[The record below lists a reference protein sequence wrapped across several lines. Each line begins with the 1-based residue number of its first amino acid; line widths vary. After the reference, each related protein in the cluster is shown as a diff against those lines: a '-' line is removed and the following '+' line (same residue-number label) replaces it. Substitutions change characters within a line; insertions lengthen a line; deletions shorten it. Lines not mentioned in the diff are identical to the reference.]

1 MIYQIELRHI
11 RYFLAVA
18 DELHFRKAAE
28 RLFIS
33 QPGLSR
39 QIKVFEEE
47 LGVALFERHTRKV
60 VLTKVGEYLKIEFS
74 IQLKTLSHT
83 LENAKMLHN
92 GKKGVLKIGY
102 VGSAMQDVIPDLLL
116 RFEKNHPNILFNL
129 KEIDNQHQLE
139 DLLSFSLDI
148 GFVRLERVPRALEIK
163 SILKENFCLV
173 LPKDHL
179 INEDNFISLAQFK
192 EESFILFDVKYSA
205 SYHEKVMQIFDDC
218 GFAPLSSHNTI
229 HSSSIFKLVENNF
242 GISIVPKSLAQKRGH
257 KIKFIE
263 LTSISQK
270 TTLSVIWNKKNTN
283 PILNDVLEIVDSL
296 KTDTSLDKFKLF
308 KKIK

>member
-1 MIYQIELRHI
+1 MSYQIELRHM

-18 DELHFRKAAE
+18 EELHFRKAAE

-39 QIKVFEEE
+39 QIKVLEEA
-47 LGVALFERHTRKV
+47 LGVVLFERHTRKV

-74 IQLKTLSHT
+74 AQIKMLSHT
-83 LENAKMLHN
+83 LENAKMLQD
-92 GKKGVLKIGY
+92 GKQGALKIGY
-102 VGSAMQDVIPDLLL
+102 VGSAMQEVIPNLLL
-116 RFEKNHPNILFNL
+116 NFEKKHPNILCSL
-129 KEIDNQHQLE
+129 KEIDNQQQLE
-139 DLLSFSLDI
+139 ALLSFSLDI

-163 SILKENFCLV
+163 PILKENFCLV
-173 LPKDHL
+173 LPKDHE
-179 INEDNFISLAQFK
+179 IDESNFKSLRQFK
-192 EESFILFDVKYSA
+192 EASFILFDAQYSA

-218 GFAPLSSHNTI
+218 GFTPLNSHNTI
-229 HSSSIFKLVENNF
+229 HSSSIFKLVENKF

-263 LTSISQK
+263 LDMIAQK

-283 PILNDVLEIVDSL
+283 PILNDVLAL
-296 KTDTSLDKFKLF
+296 L
-308 KKIK
+308 

>member
-1 MIYQIELRHI
+1 MSYQIELLHM

-18 DELHFRKAAE
+18 EELHFRKAAE

-39 QIKVFEEE
+39 QIKVLEEA
-47 LGVALFERHTRKV
+47 LGVVLFERHTRKV

-74 IQLKTLSHT
+74 AQIKMLSHT
-83 LENAKMLHN
+83 LENAKMLQD
-92 GKKGVLKIGY
+92 GKQGALKIGY
-102 VGSAMQDVIPDLLL
+102 VGSAMQEVIPNLLL
-116 RFEKNHPNILFNL
+116 NFEKKHPNILCSL
-129 KEIDNQHQLE
+129 KEIDNQQQLE
-139 DLLSFSLDI
+139 ALLSFSLDI

-163 SILKENFCLV
+163 PILKENFCLV
-173 LPKDHL
+173 LPKDHE
-179 INEDNFISLAQFK
+179 IDESNFKSLRQFK
-192 EESFILFDVKYSA
+192 EASFILFDAQYSA

-218 GFAPLSSHNTI
+218 GFTPLNSHNTI
-229 HSSSIFKLVENNF
+229 HSSSIFKLVENKF

-263 LTSISQK
+263 LDMIAQK

-283 PILNDVLEIVDSL
+283 PILNDVLAL
-296 KTDTSLDKFKLF
+296 L
-308 KKIK
+308 